1 MDQCGEAK
9 RHTAYPV
16 EGTGRLGR
24 VAVRGR
30 CCSPEAVKPFHAE
43 LVKSQKS
50 QKIQKI
56 QKWQVQIALGT
67 RGGSN
72 FLGSFTEKAAAEGKA
87 PAPGEV

>member
-43 LVKSQKS
+43 LVKSQK
-50 QKIQKI
+50 I